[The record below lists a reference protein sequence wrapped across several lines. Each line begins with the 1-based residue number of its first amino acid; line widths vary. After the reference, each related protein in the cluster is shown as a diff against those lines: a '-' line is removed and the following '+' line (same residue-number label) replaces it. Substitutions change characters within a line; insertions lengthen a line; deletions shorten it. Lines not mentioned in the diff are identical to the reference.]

1 MFGLVQKTDIAA
13 RIRDK
18 VAAYLYDVFT
28 SEKTALSGLDQWTQ
42 HRISDENMAKIE
54 LVMEANDSL
63 EYCYQNL
70 VREIDTEAETG
81 IFLVRSD
88 APSSELR
95 ELARDSGISGKL
107 HQEMDKIAPALFTDE
122 LARSQSN
129 MDIVWVN
136 IQARYDRAKID
147 ATISEMVMD
156 YLPENNAGTADMS
169 MALRSLLYAYH
180 EDLARRHGGLRSIL
194 DDHGKHELFTMVL
207 ELSERGGS
215 YDSRVIEIC
224 NRAGT
229 AQLNPPAG
237 LDTSA

>member
-1 MFGLVQKTDIAA
+1 MFGLVQRTDIAA
-13 RIRDK
+13 SIRNK

-28 SEKTALSGLDQWTQ
+28 SEKTALSELDQWTQ
-42 HRISDENMAKIE
+42 QRISNENMAKIE
-54 LVMEANDSL
+54 LVMEADDSM

-95 ELARDSGISGKL
+95 ELARDTGISGKL
-107 HQEMDKIAPALFTDE
+107 HQEIGKIAPALFADE
-122 LARSQSN
+122 LAHSQHD
-129 MDIVWVN
+129 MDLVWLN

-156 YLPENNAGTADMS
+156 NLPDNSAGTADMS
-169 MALRSLLYAYH
+169 IALRSLLYVYH
-180 EDLARRHGGLRSIL
+180 EDLARSHGGLPSII
-194 DDHGKHELFTMVL
+194 DGHSKRELFTMIL
-207 ELSERGGS
+207 ELAERSGN

-224 NRAGT
+224 NRADT
-229 AQLNPPAG
+229 AQLNPPA
-237 LDTSA
+237 D